1 MRKRIIK
8 QTMACLLGTALVIT
22 QPGLYLPA
30 DAAASVSSIRREE
43 RREEKSII
51 TNGGFEN
58 GTEGWKAEPQPGTF
72 EAKTADE
79 ASVGSVVEGGNAL
92 NFWNETDTSFKC
104 VQTIENLPAG
114 TYKLTAQSQGGDGE
128 KVYVYL
134 DGKKGDVFQ
143 ENSGWG
149 VWKESSGTFT
159 IDKDMPDIE
168 AGVYV
173 ECSAGG
179 WGWIDN
185 IKIEKAVAEPAVSLQ
200 DLKELV
206 ATVPADYTSI
216 GFTKDSE
223 KALSDALSIANSLV
237 TSAGNDAAQITA
249 AYKALSAAVDGLALS
264 SELFIK
270 KINNY
275 NEDSIRG
282 MDVSSYLSIM
292 KAFEKV
298 RENMKAAGAS
308 EAEIART
315 GFKDWNG
322 KVLDE
327 QGFFNLLA
335 KSGVNYIRIRV
346 WNNPYDANG
355 KSYGGG
361 NNDINT
367 AIEMGKY
374 VTKAGMKVLIDF
386 HLSDFWADPGK
397 QQAPKAWA
405 SYTADQK
412 AAAVSEYI
420 TDCLSRL
427 IKDNSVDVAMVQV
440 GNETNG
446 AVCGVSEWD
455 DMNKIFDA
463 GCDAVHAAGKDILA
477 AIHFTNPEK
486 DGLLMDYASKLAG
499 YDGDGDG
506 VKEGVSYDVLASSY
520 YPNSHGTMENL
531 TNVLTDVA
539 KTYDKYVM
547 VAETSWANTYKLG
560 HSASNSDF
568 RTGDYVNYNVT
579 LQGQANEV
587 RDVIN
592 AVNNID
598 VTLSN
603 GKKAALGF
611 FYWEPAWISAMSV
624 YDENGNLKADAE
636 KIEAENRELD
646 VECGSGWASSY
657 AAEYDPDDAG
667 LWWGGSGMT
676 NQSVFD
682 FNGSPLPV
690 FDVYNPYCL
699 KYGAKAPE
707 VKPDGYASEEISIET
722 GQTVD
727 AVLPKITVTYNDSTE
742 EAKEVNWDKE
752 DVAKVNNAA
761 STTAGIGSYTINGTL
776 ADDSSYKVDV
786 KVNVNGI
793 NLLADPGFENTASAW
808 TVTGEGAAVKSGE
821 DKRTGEMC
829 LHFYSDADFKF
840 MASLA
845 TTVSKA
851 GYYKAYIYMQGLS
864 SAGTREGED
873 LRLVAV
879 TGDGKEYKSESTML
893 AGWLGWKQVIVDN
906 IYVSEDMV
914 KNGKNTITL
923 SVNAALN
930 AGAWGTMDDASLYLD
945 KEESSSQ
952 VTETVP
958 QSITG
963 KKSYTK
969 VYGSKP
975 FKLNAK
981 AEGTLSYTSSNKK
994 VAEAGKD
1001 GTITIKGTGKA
1012 VITVKAAA
1020 TGQYKAASKKI
1031 TITVKPEKTSGI
1043 KVKAANKKITASWK
1057 KTAKADG
1064 YKIQYSTAKSFK
1076 DAKEVTAAG
1085 TSKLIKG
1092 LKSKTTY
1099 YVRVCAYVKDGSRK
1113 ITGAYSKTVKAAVK

>member
-30 DAAASVSSIRREE
+30 DAAASVSSI

-114 TYKLTAQSQGGDGE
+114 TYKLTAQSQGGDAE

-143 ENSGWG
+143 ENSGCG

-315 GFKDWNG
+315 GFKDWDG

-499 YDGDGDG
+499 YDGDGNG

>member
-1 MRKRIIK
+1 
-8 QTMACLLGTALVIT
+8 MACLLGTALVIT

-30 DAAASVSSIRREE
+30 DAAASVSSI

-114 TYKLTAQSQGGDGE
+114 TYKLTAQSQGGDAE

-143 ENSGWG
+143 ENSGCG

-173 ECSAGG
+173 ERSAGG

-315 GFKDWNG
+315 GFKDWDG

-499 YDGDGDG
+499 YDGDGNG

>member
-173 ECSAGG
+173 ERSAGG

-315 GFKDWNG
+315 GFKDWDG

-499 YDGDGDG
+499 YDGDGNG

-624 YDENGNLKADAE
+624 YDENGNLKTDVE

>member
-1 MRKRIIK
+1 MKKKVIK

-22 QPGLYLPA
+22 QPGLYLEA
-30 DAAASVSSIRREE
+30 DAAASVSS
-43 RREEKSII
+43 I

-79 ASVGSVVEGGNAL
+79 SSVGTVIEGGSAL

-128 KVYVYL
+128 KVYVLL

-149 VWKESSGTFT
+149 AWKESSGTFT
-159 IDKDMPDIE
+159 LDKDMANIE

-173 ECSAGG
+173 ECNAGG
-179 WGWIDN
+179 WGWIDD
-185 IKIEKAVAEPAVSLQ
+185 IKLEVAGAEQTFSLEE
-200 DLKELV
+200 LKELV

-223 KALSDALSIANSLV
+223 KALADALAAANSLV
-237 TSAGNDAAQITA
+237 TASSNDATQITS
-249 AYKALSAAVDGLALS
+249 AYKALSAAVDGLVLS

-270 KINNY
+270 KISNY
-275 NEDSIRG
+275 DENSIRG

-298 RENMKAAGAS
+298 KENMKAAGAS
-308 EAEIART
+308 DAEIAKV

-335 KSGVNYIRIRV
+335 ESGVNYIRIRV
-346 WNNPYDANG
+346 WNNPYDTNG

-405 SYTADQK
+405 SYTPDQK

-420 TDCLSRL
+420 TDCLSKL
-427 IKDNSVDVAMVQV
+427 IKDNGVDVAMVQV

-446 AVCGVSEWD
+446 AVCGVSEWS

-486 DGLLMDYASKLAG
+486 EGLLMDYASKLAD
-499 YDGDGDG
+499 YDSDGDG

-539 KTYDKYVM
+539 KTYDKHVM

-560 HSASNSDF
+560 HSANNSDF

-603 GKKAALGF
+603 GKKQHLAF
-611 FYWEPAWISAMSV
+611 
-624 YDENGNLKADAE
+624 
-636 KIEAENRELD
+636 
-646 VECGSGWASSY
+646 
-657 AAEYDPDDAG
+657 
-667 LWWGGSGMT
+667 
-676 NQSVFD
+676 
-682 FNGSPLPV
+682 
-690 FDVYNPYCL
+690 
-699 KYGAKAPE
+699 
-707 VKPDGYASEEISIET
+707 
-722 GQTVD
+722 
-727 AVLPKITVTYNDSTE
+727 ST
-742 EAKEVNWDKE
+742 
-752 DVAKVNNAA
+752 
-761 STTAGIGSYTINGTL
+761 
-776 ADDSSYKVDV
+776 
-786 KVNVNGI
+786 
-793 NLLADPGFENTASAW
+793 
-808 TVTGEGAAVKSGE
+808 
-821 DKRTGEMC
+821 
-829 LHFYSDADFKF
+829 
-840 MASLA
+840 
-845 TTVSKA
+845 
-851 GYYKAYIYMQGLS
+851 
-864 SAGTREGED
+864 
-873 LRLVAV
+873 
-879 TGDGKEYKSESTML
+879 
-893 AGWLGWKQVIVDN
+893 
-906 IYVSEDMV
+906 
-914 KNGKNTITL
+914 
-923 SVNAALN
+923 
-930 AGAWGTMDDASLYLD
+930 
-945 KEESSSQ
+945 
-952 VTETVP
+952 
-958 QSITG
+958 
-963 KKSYTK
+963 
-969 VYGSKP
+969 
-975 FKLNAK
+975 
-981 AEGTLSYTSSNKK
+981 
-994 VAEAGKD
+994 
-1001 GTITIKGTGKA
+1001 
-1012 VITVKAAA
+1012 
-1020 TGQYKAASKKI
+1020 
-1031 TITVKPEKTSGI
+1031 
-1043 KVKAANKKITASWK
+1043 
-1057 KTAKADG
+1057 
-1064 YKIQYSTAKSFK
+1064 
-1076 DAKEVTAAG
+1076 
-1085 TSKLIKG
+1085 
-1092 LKSKTTY
+1092 
-1099 YVRVCAYVKDGSRK
+1099 GSRR
-1113 ITGAYSKTVKAAVK
+1113 GYLQ

>member
-30 DAAASVSSIRREE
+30 DAAASVSSI

-114 TYKLTAQSQGGDGE
+114 TYKLTAQSQGGDAE

-143 ENSGWG
+143 ENSGCG

-173 ECSAGG
+173 ERSAGG

-315 GFKDWNG
+315 GFKDWDG

-499 YDGDGDG
+499 YDGDGNG

>member
-1 MRKRIIK
+1 MKKKVIK

-22 QPGLYLPA
+22 QPGLYLEA
-30 DAAASVSSIRREE
+30 DAANVSSVRG
-43 RREEKSII
+43 EEKSII

-79 ASVGSVVEGGNAL
+79 SSVGTVIEGGSAL

-128 KVYVYL
+128 KVYVLL

-149 VWKESSGTFT
+149 AWKESSGTFT
-159 IDKDMPDIE
+159 IDKDMANIE

-173 ECSAGG
+173 ECNAGG
-179 WGWIDN
+179 WGWIDD
-185 IKIEKAVAEPAVSLQ
+185 IKLEVAGAEQTFSLEE
-200 DLKELV
+200 LKELV

-223 KALSDALSIANSLV
+223 KALADALAAANSLV
-237 TSAGNDAAQITA
+237 TASSNDATQITS
-249 AYKALSAAVDGLALS
+249 AYKALSAAVDGLVLS

-270 KINNY
+270 KISNY
-275 NEDSIRG
+275 DENSIRG

-298 RENMKAAGAS
+298 KENMKAAGAS
-308 EAEIART
+308 DAEIAKV

-335 KSGVNYIRIRV
+335 ESGVNYIRIRV
-346 WNNPYDANG
+346 WNNPYDTNG

-405 SYTADQK
+405 SYTPDQK

-420 TDCLSRL
+420 TDCLSKL
-427 IKDNSVDVAMVQV
+427 IKDNGIDVAMVQV

-446 AVCGVSEWD
+446 AVCGVSEWS

-486 DGLLMDYASKLAG
+486 EGLLMDYASKLAD
-499 YDGDGDG
+499 YDSDGDG

-539 KTYDKYVM
+539 KTYDKHVM

-560 HSASNSDF
+560 HSANNSDF

-690 FDVYNPYCL
+690 FDVYNPDCL
-699 KYGAKAPE
+699 KYGAKASE

-727 AVLPKITVTYNDSTE
+727 AVLPKIKVTYNDSTE
-742 EAKEVNWDKE
+742 EEKDVNWDKE
-752 DVAKVNNAA
+752 DVAKVNDAA
-761 STTAGIGSYTINGTL
+761 ATTAGIGSYTINGTL
-776 ADDSSYKVDV
+776 ADDASYKVAV
-786 KVNVNGI
+786 TVNVNGI
-793 NLLADPGFENTASAW
+793 NLLADPGFENKESSW
-808 TVTGEGAAVKSGE
+808 TVTGEGGAVKSGE

-840 MASLA
+840 TASST
-845 TTVSKA
+845 TTVTKA
-851 GYYKAYIYMQGLS
+851 GYYTAYIYMQGLS
-864 SAGTREGED
+864 SAGTREGES
-873 LRLVAV
+873 LKLVAV
-879 TGDGKEYKSESTML
+879 TGDGKEYASESTML
-893 AGWLGWKQVIVDN
+893 AGWLGWKQVKVND
-906 IYVSEDMV
+906 IYVSQDMV

-923 SVNAALN
+923 SVDAVLN
-930 AGAWGTMDDASLYLD
+930 SGAWGTVDDASLYLD
-945 KEESSSQ
+945 KEESNSQ
-952 VTETVP
+952 VTEPVS

-981 AEGTLSYTSSNKK
+981 AEGALSYTSSNKK

-1001 GTITIKGTGKA
+1001 GTITIKGAGVA

-1020 TGQYKAASKKI
+1020 TENYKAASKKI
-1031 TITVKPEKTSGI
+1031 TITVKPKKVSGI
-1043 KVKAANKKITASWK
+1043 KVKPANKQITASWK

-1064 YKIQYSTAKSFK
+1064 YKVQYSTAKSFK
-1076 DAKEVTAAG
+1076 NAKEVTTTG
-1085 TSKLIKG
+1085 TSGSVKG

-1099 YVRVCAYVKDGSRK
+1099 YVRVCAYVKNGNKK
-1113 ITGAYSKTVKAAVK
+1113 IDGAYGKTVKVTVK

>member
-1 MRKRIIK
+1 
-8 QTMACLLGTALVIT
+8 MACLLGTALVIT

-30 DAAASVSSIRREE
+30 DAAASVSSI

-114 TYKLTAQSQGGDGE
+114 TYKLTAQSQGGDAE

-143 ENSGWG
+143 ENSGCG

-315 GFKDWNG
+315 GFKDWDG

-499 YDGDGDG
+499 YDGDGNG

>member
-315 GFKDWNG
+315 GFKDWDG

-499 YDGDGDG
+499 YDGDGNG

-624 YDENGNLKADAE
+624 YDENGNLKTDAE

-646 VECGSGWASSY
+646 VECGSDWASSY

>member
-1 MRKRIIK
+1 
-8 QTMACLLGTALVIT
+8 MACLLGTALVIT

-315 GFKDWNG
+315 GFKDWDG

-499 YDGDGDG
+499 YDGDGNG

-930 AGAWGTMDDASLYLD
+930 SGAWGTMDDASLYLD

>member
-315 GFKDWNG
+315 GFKDWDG

-975 FKLNAK
+975 FKLNAR
-981 AEGTLSYTSSNKK
+981 AEGTLSYAGSNKK
-994 VAEAGKD
+994 VVQTGKD

-1020 TGQYKAASKKI
+1020 IGQYKAASKKI

>member
-249 AYKALSAAVDGLALS
+249 AYKALSTAVDGLALS

-315 GFKDWNG
+315 GFKDWDG

-624 YDENGNLKADAE
+624 YDENGNLKTDAE

>member
-143 ENSGWG
+143 ENSGRG

-249 AYKALSAAVDGLALS
+249 AYKALSTAVDGLALS

-315 GFKDWNG
+315 GFKDWDG

-624 YDENGNLKADAE
+624 YDENGNLKTDAE

>member
-315 GFKDWNG
+315 GFKDWDG

-624 YDENGNLKADAE
+624 YDENGNLKTDAE

-975 FKLNAK
+975 FKLNAR
-981 AEGTLSYTSSNKK
+981 AEGTLSYASSNKK
-994 VAEAGKD
+994 VVQTGKD